1 LRGKVYCSR
10 PVRLGVWTT
19 RFSPIGLYLKI
30 GMKSAG
36 NALGATFSCV
46 LDRFGDAGLRLQGPV
61 FGFAVHF
68 YCVRWHFGWPSMLSA
83 PMLL

>member
-1 LRGKVYCSR
+1 SR

-46 LDRFGDAGLRLQGPV
+46 LDRFGGAGLRLQGLV
-61 FGFAVHF
+61 FGFVVHF
-68 YCVRWHFGWPSMLSA
+68 YCVQVPFGWPSMLSGPA
-83 PMLL
+83 WL

>member
-1 LRGKVYCSR
+1 V
-10 PVRLGVWTT
+10 T

-46 LDRFGDAGLRLQGPV
+46 AAGFDGAGLRLEGP
-61 FGFAVHF
+61 FFRIAVHF
-68 YCVRWHFGWPSMLSA
+68 YCVWRLLERPSMLSG
-83 PMLL
+83 PMAV